1 MKTIRSLFFFI
12 AGLTLLA
19 SCQKVIDV
27 DLNSASPK
35 YVIEGEVHNL
45 SEPCRIRVT
54 KTKNFSEN
62 NDFEG
67 VTNAFVLVSDN
78 TGTMDT
84 LHYTNNGFYE
94 SPSLTGVPGRTYYMS
109 VKIGDETFT
118 ATSQMPQP
126 VNFDT
131 LFTVDFTGFIDTVK
145 LLNVLYMDPGGV
157 KNYYRYVLT
166 LNGEQ
171 IENIYIGDDD
181 LNNGLP
187 VVRNIY
193 YGRADNQFLAGDSV
207 TLEMQC
213 IDKAVHHYFFTL
225 DQTIS
230 QSSAAPTNP
239 VSNISGGA
247 LGYFSAHTKQ
257 RRSIV
262 IQ

>member
-1 MKTIRSLFFFI
+1 MKNIRSLFFFI
-12 AGLTLLA
+12 ATVTMLA

-45 SEPCRIRVT
+45 AEPCRIRIT

-67 VTNAFVLVSDN
+67 ITNAFVLVSDN
-78 TGTMDT
+78 TGAIDT
-84 LHYTNNGFYE
+84 LHYTNNGYYE
-94 SPSLTGVPGRTYYMS
+94 SSTLTGIPGRTYYMS
-109 VKIGDETFT
+109 VKIDDETFT
-118 ATSQMPQP
+118 ATSQMPQQ
-126 VNFDT
+126 VNMDT
-131 LFTVDFTGFIDTVK
+131 VFTVDFTGFMDTIK
-145 LLNVLYMDPGGV
+145 LLNALYMDPGGV
-157 KNYYRYVLT
+157 KNYYRFVLT
-166 LNGEQ
+166 LNGDLK
-171 IENIYIGDDD
+171 ENIYISNDE
-181 LNNGLP
+181 LNDGLP
-187 VVRNIY
+187 VARNIF
-193 YGRADNQFLAGDSV
+193 YGRQEEQFVAGDSV

-213 IDKAVHHYFFTL
+213 IDKDVYHYFFTL

-257 RRSIV
+257 RKSMM